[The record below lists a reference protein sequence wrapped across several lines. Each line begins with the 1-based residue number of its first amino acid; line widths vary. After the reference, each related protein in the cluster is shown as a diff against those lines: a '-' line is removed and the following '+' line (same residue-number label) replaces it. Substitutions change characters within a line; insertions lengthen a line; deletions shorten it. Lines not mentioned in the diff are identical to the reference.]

1 VTLLSGNYADCFK
14 TISDNRLSD
23 MALTGLFSDFQNID
37 VFEEIREN
45 MKREELRQFNS
56 SFFFRK
62 GEKNERREIL
72 KVKMEIRKIVQ
83 LKWIRRNFF
92 VRYVTVFLGLLRR

>member
-1 VTLLSGNYADCFK
+1 
-14 TISDNRLSD
+14 

-56 SFFFRK
+56 SFFSKRRK
-62 GEKNERREIL
+62 K
-72 KVKMEIRKIVQ
+72 
-83 LKWIRRNFF
+83 
-92 VRYVTVFLGLLRR
+92 